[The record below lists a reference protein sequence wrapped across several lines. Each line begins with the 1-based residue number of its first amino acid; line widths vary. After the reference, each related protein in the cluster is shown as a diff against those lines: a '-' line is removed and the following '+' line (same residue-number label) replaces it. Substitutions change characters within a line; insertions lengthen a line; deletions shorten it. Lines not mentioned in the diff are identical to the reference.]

1 MKSKKSFRM
10 VLTAMAAGTALLAV
24 TAAGMGRY
32 HIDPVTVVKILLS
45 KAVSLPVSW
54 DAQAES
60 VVWTLRLPRILTA
73 LMVGGALSLSCVC
86 RGLFGYI
93 IRRKFY
99 NCSSGCLC
107 RGDSGSRDCYTDSEG
122 SEEFFYDDAGAG
134 RRYYQWVYEFYSGTF
149 EVSCRSGDTA
159 GIHHPLAAGKSG

>member
-73 LMVGGALSLSCVC
+73 LMVGGALLSL
-86 RGLFGYI
+86 
-93 IRRKFY
+93 
-99 NCSSGCLC
+99 
-107 RGDSGSRDCYTDSEG
+107 
-122 SEEFFYDDAGAG
+122 
-134 RRYYQWVYEFYSGTF
+134 
-149 EVSCRSGDTA
+149 
-159 GIHHPLAAGKSG
+159 IHI

>member
-73 LMVGGALSLSCVC
+73 LMVGGALSLSGAAYQGVFKNPLVAPDML
-86 RGLFGYI
+86 GV
-93 IRRKFY
+93 
-99 NCSSGCLC
+99 SSGAC
-107 RGDSGSRDCYTDSEG
+107 
-122 SEEFFYDDAGAG
+122 AGPLWL
-134 RRYYQWVYEFYSGTF
+134 YYSAE
-149 EVSCRSGDTA
+149 
-159 GIHHPLAAGKSG
+159 IL